1 MGKQSDGE
9 VVCRD
14 DGIGLF
20 QGTVRLDNGGG
31 FSSVKANLAT
41 VQGLSW
47 HGFSSTAGHH
57 DNALYNALI
66 GQNR

>member
-20 QGTVRLDNGGG
+20 HGTVRLDNGGG
-31 FSSVKANLAT
+31 FSSVKANLAPF
-41 VQGLSW
+41 QELSRQ
-47 HGFSSTAGHH
+47 GFSSTAGHH
-57 DNALYNALI
+57 DNALHDALI